1 LKNQQSTPLTN
12 EFEDGRSNTR
22 TERNVRDPNNPCLF
36 CKDPRGV
43 SLEHE
48 LAYSARDSY
57 AVSPGHT
64 LVIPRRHVAS
74 FFELTPEE
82 INACM
87 ELITEERTRLDEEF
101 KPDGYN
107 IGVNVGPAAGQSI
120 FHVHIHLIPRYK
132 GDVENPQGGV
142 RHVIPTKGHYKR

>member
-1 LKNQQSTPLTN
+1 MSSQDKQDIQ
-12 EFEDGRSNTR
+12 EKQDKK
-22 TERNVRDPNNPCLF
+22 RDPNNPCLF

-43 SLEHE
+43 SLERE
-48 LAYSARDSY
+48 LAYSARDTY

-64 LVIPRRHVAS
+64 LIIPRRHVAN
-74 FFELTPEE
+74 FFDLSPEE
-82 INACM
+82 INVCM
-87 ELITEERTRLDEEF
+87 DLIIEERKRLDEEF

-120 FHVHIHLIPRYK
+120 FHVHIHVIPRYK

-142 RHVIPTKGHYKR
+142 RHVIPKKGHYTR

>member
-1 LKNQQSTPLTN
+1 MSSEENQ
-12 EFEDGRSNTR
+12 EKK
-22 TERNVRDPNNPCLF
+22 RDPNNPCLF

-43 SLEHE
+43 SLNNE
-48 LAYSARDSY
+48 LAYSARDTY

-64 LVIPRRHVAS
+64 LIIPRRHVAS
-74 FFELTPEE
+74 FFDLTPDE

-87 ELITEERTRLDEEF
+87 ELVNEERNALDEEL

-120 FHVHIHLIPRYK
+120 LHAHIHLIPRYK

-142 RHVIPTKGHYKR
+142 RHVLPEKAYYTR

>member
-1 LKNQQSTPLTN
+1 MVFVLLSEEKQ
-12 EFEDGRSNTR
+12 EKK
-22 TERNVRDPNNPCLF
+22 RDPNNPCLF

-43 SLEHE
+43 SLNNE

-64 LVIPRRHVAS
+64 LIIPRRHVAS
-74 FFELTPEE
+74 FFDLTSDE

-87 ELITEERTRLDEEF
+87 ELVNEERKALDKEF

-107 IGVNVGPAAGQSI
+107 IGVNVGQAAGQSI
-120 FHVHIHLIPRYK
+120 LHAHIHMIPRYK

-142 RHVIPTKGHYKR
+142 RHVLPKKAHYTR

>member
-1 LKNQQSTPLTN
+1 MLSEEKQ
-12 EFEDGRSNTR
+12 EKKH
-22 TERNVRDPNNPCLF
+22 DPNNPCLF

-43 SLEHE
+43 TLNNE
-48 LAYSARDSY
+48 LAYSARDSF

-64 LVIPRRHVAS
+64 LIIPRRHVSS
-74 FFELTPEE
+74 FFDLTPDE

-87 ELITEERTRLDEEF
+87 ELINKERNALNEEF

-120 FHVHIHLIPRYK
+120 FHAHIHMIPRYK

-142 RHVIPTKGHYKR
+142 RHVLPKKAHYARWLVNV

>member
-1 LKNQQSTPLTN
+1 MSEEKNSKK
-12 EFEDGRSNTR
+12 
-22 TERNVRDPNNPCLF
+22 RDPNNPCLF
-36 CKDPRGV
+36 CVDPRGV
-43 SLEHE
+43 SLAND

-64 LVIPRRHVAS
+64 LVIPKRHVAS

-82 INACM
+82 VSACM
-87 ELITEERTRLDEEF
+87 ALITEERKLLDKTF

-107 IGVNVGPAAGQSI
+107 IGVNIGQAAGQSI
-120 FHVHIHLIPRYK
+120 FHVHIHIIPRYK

-142 RHVIPTKGHYKR
+142 RHVIPKKAHYTR

>member
-1 LKNQQSTPLTN
+1 MTAEEKP
-12 EFEDGRSNTR
+12 EKK
-22 TERNVRDPNNPCLF
+22 RDPNNPCLF
-36 CKDPRGV
+36 CKDARGV
-43 SLEHE
+43 SLNSE

-74 FFELTPEE
+74 FFDLTPEE

-87 ELITEERTRLDEEF
+87 ALITEERNLLDEKF

-120 FHVHIHLIPRYK
+120 LHVHIHVIPRYQ

-142 RHVIPTKGHYKR
+142 RHVIPKKGHYTREGV

>member
-1 LKNQQSTPLTN
+1 VSSEEKQ
-12 EFEDGRSNTR
+12 EKK
-22 TERNVRDPNNPCLF
+22 RDPNNPCLF

-43 SLEHE
+43 SLERE
-48 LAYSARDSY
+48 LAYSARDTY

-74 FFELTPEE
+74 FFDLTSEE
-82 INACM
+82 IQACM
-87 ELITEERTRLDEEF
+87 ELITEERQRLDDEF

-120 FHVHIHLIPRYK
+120 FHVHIHVIPRYK

-142 RHVIPTKGHYKR
+142 RHVIPKNAYYTRK

>member
-1 LKNQQSTPLTN
+1 MDLASEEMQEEKQ
-12 EFEDGRSNTR
+12 EKK
-22 TERNVRDPNNPCLF
+22 RDPNNPCLF

-43 SLEHE
+43 SLERV

-57 AVSPGHT
+57 AASPGHT

-74 FFELTPEE
+74 FFDLTPEE
-82 INACM
+82 ILACM
-87 ELITEERTRLDEEF
+87 ELINEERRLLDEEF

-107 IGVNVGPAAGQSI
+107 IGVNVGQAAGQSI
-120 FHVHIHLIPRYK
+120 YHVHIHIIPRYQ

-142 RHVIPTKGHYKR
+142 RHVIPKKGHYTR